1 MKKQLGNIIFG
12 TNLEWKRL
20 DEVEFLELKYDLMD
34 SSEHWE
40 ALSNIVCMF
49 AMKNEHEFMSKM
61 KFTTPQIY
69 VSFELLNSRERELLT
84 HVLAQEIDE
93 NMLFLEDYT
102 IFKERCELFKVL
114 YEGKILYNEWENKDD
129 KVSQEKVQHEISE
142 DEAFNIGLMAIL
154 SIGLIIVTC
163 FYCF

>member
-114 YEGKILYNEWENKDD
+114 YEGKIHYNELKNKDEA
-129 KVSQEKVQHEISE
+129 SQGKIQPEISE
-142 DEAFNIGLMAIL
+142 DKAFNIGLMTIL
-154 SIGLIIVTC
+154 SIGAIIATC
-163 FYCF
+163 FYCL